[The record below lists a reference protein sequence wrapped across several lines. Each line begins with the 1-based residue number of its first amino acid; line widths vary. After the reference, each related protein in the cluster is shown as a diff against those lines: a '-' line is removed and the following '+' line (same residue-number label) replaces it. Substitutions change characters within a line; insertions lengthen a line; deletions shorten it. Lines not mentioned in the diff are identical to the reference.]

1 MSAMPGTRTRE
12 MYLTMSEIESLDVQ
26 TMKDVSEAE
35 TMQWFAQ
42 NPTLDHWLPAWLQ
55 AWQRA
60 YVISLMH
67 WAEVM
72 WANDESGFMCTPLKG
87 TQAGPCMKWIWM
99 NSESMTRD
107 EFSHILC
114 HAAQEFYNDVGWCCV
129 YSPMLYETAARQ
141 TTTSVDNIVQQSDT
155 RTGMMDFMEH
165 VQQSEVM
172 VQRSEDRVFMNWSV
186 FSCCTRRWK

>member
-12 MYLTMSEIESLDVQ
+12 MYLTMSEMESLDVQ

-42 NPTLDHWLPAWLQ
+42 NPTLDLWLPAWLQ

-72 WANDESGFMCTPLKG
+72 WAKDDFMSVFMCTPPEG
-87 TQAGPCMKWIWM
+87 TQAWPCMKWIL
-99 NSESMTRD
+99 D
-107 EFSHILC
+107 EF
-114 HAAQEFYNDVGWCCV
+114 
-129 YSPMLYETAARQ
+129 
-141 TTTSVDNIVQQSDT
+141 
-155 RTGMMDFMEH
+155 
-165 VQQSEVM
+165 
-172 VQRSEDRVFMNWSV
+172 
-186 FSCCTRRWK
+186 